1 MAEFRFHKNLCFLS
15 YQFYKEPSCFALMQK
30 TQQLPLS
37 LDLKRRFYYCEIK
50 YISAWVPLYVY
61 ASLDFMIE
69 VDKLA

>member
-15 YQFYKEPSCFALMQK
+15 YQYYKKPSCFALMQK

-37 LDLKRRFYYCEIK
+37 LDLKRSFYYCETT
-50 YISAWVPLYVY
+50 YITFWVQLCVY

-69 VDKLA
+69 DYKLV